1 MKRNY
6 IRDAVD
12 YTYESAKIQQASEM
26 IDPPKPGAETSRSER
41 DANEFAF
48 RQVLNKVLGGDVESE
63 KGIRMSSEKFISN
76 KNVKDFLLGEKIDR
90 GKVSPMEKAKAS
102 VQMLLRGESPDSV
115 KRKLKNAEAAK
126 EMMDGEKSGDKMKE
140 GKDAEAAKEMMD
152 GEKSEDKM
160 RGGKDSGDPSGEE
173 ITAADIV
180 KEQWTDLSKVKDML
194 TSCVNKV
201 GFIKREGKLVERP
214 GEITMRNVA
223 KSIKDLQKATPELY
237 AMPDMVFASKVATN
251 EYIVK
256 RKYDKEYAAAN
267 IVIVEDVSGS
277 MRGEPEQWAAAAII
291 TMLKEEA
298 AGKMTIEDVIL
309 MGDRIN
315 PLKLANNKIAEYIK
329 KRNHRYP
336 GGTEN
341 QKAIIKAADMVK
353 DKPGAEIVILTDG
366 AFNISDEMMNKILD
380 KKVKVHCLLVGDRS
394 RNIKELCIWSGGKFE
409 NFHREY

>member
-1 MKRNY
+1 MKSNY
-6 IRDAVD
+6 IKDVVD
-12 YTYESAKIQQASEM
+12 YTYENAKIRKTSE
-26 IDPPKPGAETSRSER
+26 IISKTGRPTSRAEI

-48 RQVLNKVLGGDVESE
+48 RQVLNKVLGGDVASE
-63 KGIRMSSEKFISN
+63 QGIRMSSEKFISN

-90 GKVSPMEKAKAS
+90 GKISPMEKAKAS
-102 VQMLLRGESPDSV
+102 VQMLLSGESSNHV
-115 KRKLKNAEAAK
+115 KQKLKNAEAAK
-126 EMMDGEKSGDKMKE
+126 EMMDGEEDK
-140 GKDAEAAKEMMD
+140 
-152 GEKSEDKM
+152 DKM

-194 TSCVNKV
+194 TACINKV

-223 KSIKDLQKATPELY
+223 KSTKDLQKATPELY

-267 IVIVEDVSGS
+267 IAIVEDVSGS
-277 MRGEPEQWAAAAII
+277 MSGKPEQWAAAAII

-309 MGDRIN
+309 MGDHVD

-329 KRNHRYP
+329 KRNHNYP

-341 QKAIIKAADMVK
+341 QQAIIEAADMVK

-366 AFNISDEMMNKILD
+366 AFDINRRMMDIILE
-380 KKVKVHCLLVGDRS
+380 KKVKVHCLLVGNRG
-394 RNIKELCIWSGGKFE
+394 RNIKELCVWSGGKFE
-409 NFHREY
+409 NFYRDY

>member
-1 MKRNY
+1 MKSNY

-12 YTYESAKIQQASEM
+12 YTYESTKIRQASEV
-26 IDPPKPGAETSRSER
+26 IDPPKPGVATRRSER

-48 RQVLNKVLGGDVESE
+48 RQVLNKVLGGDVASE
-63 KGIRMSSEKFISN
+63 QGIRMSSEKFINN

-102 VQMLLRGESPDSV
+102 VQMLLRGADSSDV

-126 EMMDGEKSGDKMKE
+126 EMMDGEKN
-140 GKDAEAAKEMMD
+140 
-152 GEKSEDKM
+152 EDKT

-180 KEQWTDLSKVKDML
+180 KDQWTDLSKVKDML

-223 KSIKDLQKATPELY
+223 KSTKDLQKATPELY

-256 RKYDKEYAAAN
+256 RKYDREYAAAN

-277 MRGEPEQWAAAAII
+277 MSGEPEQWAAAAII

-309 MGDRIN
+309 MGDRVD

-329 KRNHRYP
+329 KRNHNYP

-341 QKAIIKAADMVK
+341 QHAIIKAADMVK

-366 AFNISDEMMNKILD
+366 AFDISRKMMDDILG
-380 KKVKVHCLLVGDRS
+380 KKVKVHCLLVGNRS
-394 RNIKELCIWSGGKFE
+394 RNIKELCMWSGGKFE

>member
-1 MKRNY
+1 MKSNY
-6 IRDAVD
+6 IRDVVD
-12 YTYESAKIQQASEM
+12 YTYENAKIR
-26 IDPPKPGAETSRSER
+26 ETSEIISKTGKPTSRAEA

-48 RQVLNKVLGGDVESE
+48 RQVLNKVLGGDIASE
-63 KGIRMSSEKFISN
+63 QGIRMSSEKFISN

-90 GKVSPMEKAKAS
+90 GKISPMEKAKAS
-102 VQMLLRGESPDSV
+102 VQMLLRGERSNDV

-126 EMMDGEKSGDKMKE
+126 EMMDGEK
-140 GKDAEAAKEMMD
+140 GK
-152 GEKSEDKM
+152 DKM

-180 KEQWTDLSKVKDML
+180 KEQWTNLSKVKDML
-194 TSCVNKV
+194 TSCINKV

-223 KSIKDLQKATPELY
+223 KSTKDLQKATPELY

-256 RKYDKEYAAAN
+256 RKYDREFAAAN

-277 MRGEPEQWAAAAII
+277 MSGEPEQWAAAAII

-309 MGDRIN
+309 MGDRVH
-315 PLKLANNKIAEYIK
+315 PLGLANNKIAEYIK
-329 KRNHRYP
+329 RRNHNYP

-341 QKAIIKAADMVK
+341 QNAIIKAADMVK

-366 AFNISDEMMNKILD
+366 AFDISKEMMDTILE
-380 KKVKVHCLLVGDRS
+380 KKVKVHCLLVGNRS
-394 RNIKELCIWSGGKFE
+394 RNIKELCMWSGGKFE
-409 NFHREY
+409 NFEREY

>member
-1 MKRNY
+1 MKSNY
-6 IRDAVD
+6 IRDVVD
-12 YTYESAKIQQASEM
+12 YTYENAKIREASE
-26 IDPPKPGAETSRSER
+26 IISKTGKPTSRAEV

-48 RQVLNKVLGGDVESE
+48 RQVLNKVLGGDVASE
-63 KGIRMSSEKFISN
+63 QGIRMSSEKFISN

-90 GKVSPMEKAKAS
+90 GKISPMEKAKAS
-102 VQMLLRGESPDSV
+102 VQMLLRGERSNDV

-126 EMMDGEKSGDKMKE
+126 EMMDGEK
-140 GKDAEAAKEMMD
+140 GKDKI
-152 GEKSEDKM
+152 

-180 KEQWTDLSKVKDML
+180 KEQWTNLSKVKDML
-194 TSCVNKV
+194 TSCINKV
-201 GFIKREGKLVERP
+201 GFIKREGKLIERP

-223 KSIKDLQKATPELY
+223 KSTKDLQKATPELY

-256 RKYDKEYAAAN
+256 RKYDREFAAAN

-277 MRGEPEQWAAAAII
+277 MGGEPEQWAAAAII

-309 MGDRIN
+309 MGDRVH
-315 PLKLANNKIAEYIK
+315 PLGLANNKIAEYIK
-329 KRNHRYP
+329 RRNHNYP

-341 QKAIIKAADMVK
+341 QNAIIKAADMVK

-366 AFNISDEMMNKILD
+366 AFDISREMMDTILE
-380 KKVKVHCLLVGDRS
+380 KKVKVHCLLVGNRS
-394 RNIKELCIWSGGKFE
+394 RNIKELCMWSGGKFE

>member
-1 MKRNY
+1 MKSNY

-12 YTYESAKIQQASEM
+12 YTYENAKIRKTSE
-26 IDPPKPGAETSRSER
+26 IISKTGKPTSKEEV

-48 RQVLNKVLGGDVESE
+48 RQVLNKVLGGDVASE
-63 KGIRMSSEKFISN
+63 QGIRMSSEKFISN

-90 GKVSPMEKAKAS
+90 GKISPMEKAKAS
-102 VQMLLRGESPDSV
+102 VQMLLRGERSNDI

-126 EMMDGEKSGDKMKE
+126 EMMDGEE
-140 GKDAEAAKEMMD
+140 GK
-152 GEKSEDKM
+152 DKM

-180 KEQWTDLSKVKDML
+180 KEKWTDLSKVKDML

-223 KSIKDLQKATPELY
+223 RSTKDIQKATPELY

-256 RKYDKEYAAAN
+256 RKYDREYAAAN

-277 MRGEPEQWAAAAII
+277 MSGGPEQWAAAAII

-309 MGDRIN
+309 MGDRVN
-315 PLKLANNKIAEYIK
+315 PLKLANNKIVEYIK
-329 KRNHRYP
+329 KRNYNYP

-341 QKAIIKAADMVK
+341 QQAIIKAADMVK

-366 AFNISDEMMNKILD
+366 AFDISKSMMDTILE
-380 KKVKVHCLLVGDRS
+380 KKVKVHCLLVGNRS
-394 RNIKELCIWSGGKFE
+394 RNIKELCMWSGGKFE

>member
-1 MKRNY
+1 MKSNY
-6 IRDAVD
+6 IRDVVD
-12 YTYESAKIQQASEM
+12 YTYENAKIR
-26 IDPPKPGAETSRSER
+26 ETSEIISKTGKPTSRAEV

-48 RQVLNKVLGGDVESE
+48 RQVLNKVLGGDVASE
-63 KGIRMSSEKFISN
+63 QGIRMSSEKFISN

-90 GKVSPMEKAKAS
+90 GKISPMEKAKAS
-102 VQMLLRGESPDSV
+102 VQMLLRGESSSDV

-126 EMMDGEKSGDKMKE
+126 EMMDGEK
-140 GKDAEAAKEMMD
+140 GK
-152 GEKSEDKM
+152 DKM

-194 TSCVNKV
+194 TPCINKV

-223 KSIKDLQKATPELY
+223 KSTKDLQKATPELY

-256 RKYDKEYAAAN
+256 RKYDREFAAAN

-277 MRGEPEQWAAAAII
+277 MKGEPEQWAAAAII

-309 MGDRIN
+309 MGDRVDQ
-315 PLKLANNKIAEYIK
+315 LKLANNKIAEYIK
-329 KRNHRYP
+329 KRNHNYP

-341 QKAIIKAADMVK
+341 QDAIIKAADMVK
-353 DKPGAEIVILTDG
+353 DKSGAEIVILTDG
-366 AFNISDEMMNKILD
+366 AFGISNEMMDKILE
-380 KKVKVHCLLVGDRS
+380 KKVKVHCLLVGNRS

-409 NFHREY
+409 KFHRDY

>member
-1 MKRNY
+1 MKSNY

-12 YTYESAKIQQASEM
+12 YTYENTKIRKASE
-26 IDPPKPGAETSRSER
+26 IISKTGKPTSRAEV

-48 RQVLNKVLGGDVESE
+48 RQVLNKVLGGDVASE
-63 KGIRMSSEKFISN
+63 RGIRMSSEKFISN
-76 KNVKDFLLGEKIDR
+76 KNVKNFLLGEKIDR
-90 GKVSPMEKAKAS
+90 GKISPMEKAKAS
-102 VQMLLRGESPDSV
+102 VQMLLRGERSNDV

-126 EMMDGEKSGDKMKE
+126 EMMDGEE
-140 GKDAEAAKEMMD
+140 GK
-152 GEKSEDKM
+152 DKM
-160 RGGKDSGDPSGEE
+160 RGGKNSGDPSGEE

-223 KSIKDLQKATPELY
+223 KSTKDLQKAMPELY

-256 RKYDKEYAAAN
+256 RKYDREYAAAN

-277 MRGEPEQWAAAAII
+277 MSGEPEQWAAAAII

-309 MGDRIN
+309 MGDSVN
-315 PLKLANNKIAEYIK
+315 PLGLANNKIAEYIK
-329 KRNHRYP
+329 KRNHNYP

-341 QKAIIKAADMVK
+341 QHAIIKAADMVK

-366 AFNISDEMMNKILD
+366 AFDISREMMDTILE
-380 KKVKVHCLLVGDRS
+380 KKVKVHCLLVGNRS
-394 RNIKELCIWSGGKFE
+394 RNIKELCMWSGGKFE
-409 NFHREY
+409 NFHR

>member
-1 MKRNY
+1 MKSNY

-12 YTYESAKIQQASEM
+12 YTYENAKIRQASET
-26 IDPPKPGAETSRSER
+26 IDPKSATTASRAER

-48 RQVLNKVLGGDVESE
+48 RQVLNKVLGGDVVSE
-63 KGIRMSSEKFISN
+63 QNIRMSSDKFIEN
-76 KNVKDFLLGEKIDR
+76 KNVKEFLLGEKIDR
-90 GKVSPMEKAKAS
+90 GKISPIEKAKAS
-102 VQMLLRGESPDSV
+102 VQMLLRGEDSSDA

-126 EMMDGEKSGDKMKE
+126 EMMDGEE
-140 GKDAEAAKEMMD
+140 GK
-152 GEKSEDKM
+152 DKM

-201 GFIKREGKLVERP
+201 GFIKREGKLIERP

-223 KSIKDLQKATPELY
+223 RSTKDLQKATPELY

-256 RKYDKEYAAAN
+256 RKYDREYAAAN

-277 MRGEPEQWAAAAII
+277 MSGQPEQWAAAAII

-309 MGDRIN
+309 MGDRID

-329 KRNHRYP
+329 KRNHNYP

-341 QKAIIKAADMVK
+341 QHAIIKAADMVK

-366 AFNISDEMMNKILD
+366 AFDISRKMMDTILE
-380 KKVKVHCLLVGDRS
+380 KKVKVHCLLVGRRS
-394 RNIKELCIWSGGKFE
+394 RNIKELCMWSGGKFE
-409 NFHREY
+409 NFQEEY

>member
-1 MKRNY
+1 MKSNY
-6 IRDAVD
+6 IRDVVD
-12 YTYESAKIQQASEM
+12 YTYENAKIR
-26 IDPPKPGAETSRSER
+26 ETSEIISETGKPTSKAEV

-48 RQVLNKVLGGDVESE
+48 RQVLNKVLGGDIASE
-63 KGIRMSSEKFISN
+63 QGIRMSSEKFISN

-90 GKVSPMEKAKAS
+90 GKISPMEKAKAS
-102 VQMLLRGESPDSV
+102 VQMLLRGERSNDV

-126 EMMDGEKSGDKMKE
+126 EMMDGEK
-140 GKDAEAAKEMMD
+140 GK
-152 GEKSEDKM
+152 DKM

-180 KEQWTDLSKVKDML
+180 KEQWTNLSKVKDML
-194 TSCVNKV
+194 TSCINKV
-201 GFIKREGKLVERP
+201 GFIKREGKLIERP

-223 KSIKDLQKATPELY
+223 KSTKDLQKATPELY

-256 RKYDKEYAAAN
+256 RKYDREFAAAN

-277 MRGEPEQWAAAAII
+277 MSGEPEQWAAAAII

-309 MGDRIN
+309 MGDRVH
-315 PLKLANNKIAEYIK
+315 PLGLANNKIAEYIK
-329 KRNHRYP
+329 RRNHNYP

-341 QKAIIKAADMVK
+341 QNAIIKAADMVK

-366 AFNISDEMMNKILD
+366 AFDISKEMMDTILE
-380 KKVKVHCLLVGDRS
+380 KKVKVHCLLVGNRS
-394 RNIKELCIWSGGKFE
+394 RNIKELCMWSGGKFE
-409 NFHREY
+409 NFEREY

>member
-1 MKRNY
+1 MKSNY
-6 IRDAVD
+6 IKDAVD
-12 YTYESAKIQQASEM
+12 YTYENAKIRQASE
-26 IDPPKPGAETSRSER
+26 IISKTGKPTSRAEV

-48 RQVLNKVLGGDVESE
+48 RQVLNKVLGGDVASE
-63 KGIRMSSEKFISN
+63 QGIRMSSEKFISN

-90 GKVSPMEKAKAS
+90 GKISPMEKAKAS
-102 VQMLLRGESPDSV
+102 VQMLLRGADSSDV

-126 EMMDGEKSGDKMKE
+126 EMMDGEE
-140 GKDAEAAKEMMD
+140 GK
-152 GEKSEDKM
+152 DKM

-194 TSCVNKV
+194 TACVNKV

-223 KSIKDLQKATPELY
+223 KSTKDLQKATPELY

-277 MRGEPEQWAAAAII
+277 MSGEPEQWAAAAII

-309 MGDRIN
+309 MGDHVN
-315 PLKLANNKIAEYIK
+315 PLGLANNKIAEYIK
-329 KRNHRYP
+329 KRNHNYP

-341 QKAIIKAADMVK
+341 QKAIIKAANMVK

-366 AFNISDEMMNKILD
+366 AFGISNEMMNEILK

>member
-1 MKRNY
+1 MKSNY

-12 YTYESAKIQQASEM
+12 YTYENARIRQVSEM
-26 IDPPKPGAETSRSER
+26 IDPKPGGATSRAER

-48 RQVLNKVLGGDVESE
+48 RQVLNKVLGGDVASE
-63 KGIRMSSEKFISN
+63 QSIRMSSEKFISN

-102 VQMLLRGESPDSV
+102 VQMLLNGESSSKV
-115 KRKLKNAEAAK
+115 KQKLKNAEAAK
-126 EMMDGEKSGDKMKE
+126 EMMDGEE
-140 GKDAEAAKEMMD
+140 GK
-152 GEKSEDKM
+152 DKM

-223 KSIKDLQKATPELY
+223 KSTKDLQKATPELY

-256 RKYDKEYAAAN
+256 RKYDREYAAAN

-277 MRGEPEQWAAAAII
+277 MSGEPEQWAAAAII

-309 MGDRIN
+309 MGDRVD

-329 KRNHRYP
+329 KRNHNYP
-336 GGTEN
+336 GGTED
-341 QKAIIKAADMVK
+341 QHAIIKAADMVK

-366 AFNISDEMMNKILD
+366 AFDISRRMMDAILE

-394 RNIKELCIWSGGKFE
+394 RNIKELCMWSGGKFE

>member
-1 MKRNY
+1 MRSNY
-6 IRDAVD
+6 IKDAVD
-12 YTYESAKIQQASEM
+12 YTYESAKIRQASET
-26 IDPPKPGAETSRSER
+26 IDPKLAATASRAER

-48 RQVLNKVLGGDVESE
+48 RQVLNKVLGGDVVSE
-63 KGIRMSSEKFISN
+63 QGIRMSSEKFISN
-76 KNVKDFLLGEKIDR
+76 KNVKEFLLGEKIDR
-90 GKVSPMEKAKAS
+90 GKISPMEKAKAS
-102 VQMLLRGESPDSV
+102 VQMLLRGADSSDV

-126 EMMDGEKSGDKMKE
+126 EMMDGEKDK
-140 GKDAEAAKEMMD
+140 
-152 GEKSEDKM
+152 DKM

-194 TSCVNKV
+194 TSCINKV
-201 GFIKREGKLVERP
+201 GFIKREGKLIERP

-223 KSIKDLQKATPELY
+223 KSTKDLQKATPELY

-256 RKYDKEYAAAN
+256 RKYDREYAAAN

-277 MRGEPEQWAAAAII
+277 MSGEPEQWAAAAII

-309 MGDRIN
+309 MGDHID

-329 KRNHRYP
+329 KRNNNYP

-341 QKAIIKAADMVK
+341 QNAIIKAADMVK

-366 AFNISDEMMNKILD
+366 AFDISRKMMDTILE
-380 KKVKVHCLLVGDRS
+380 KKVKVHCLLVGNRS
-394 RNIKELCIWSGGKFE
+394 RNIKELCTWSGGKFE

>member
-1 MKRNY
+1 MKSNY

-12 YTYESAKIQQASEM
+12 YTYENAKIRKTSE
-26 IDPPKPGAETSRSER
+26 IISKTGRPTSRAEV

-48 RQVLNKVLGGDVESE
+48 RQVLNKVLGGDVASE
-63 KGIRMSSEKFISN
+63 QGIRMSSEKFISN
-76 KNVKDFLLGEKIDR
+76 KNVKEFLLGEKIDR
-90 GKVSPMEKAKAS
+90 GKISPMEKAKAS
-102 VQMLLRGESPDSV
+102 VQMLLKGERSNDV

-126 EMMDGEKSGDKMKE
+126 EMMDGEE
-140 GKDAEAAKEMMD
+140 GK
-152 GEKSEDKM
+152 DKM

-194 TSCVNKV
+194 TSCINKV

-223 KSIKDLQKATPELY
+223 KSTKDLQKATPELY

-256 RKYDKEYAAAN
+256 RKYDREFAAAN

-277 MRGEPEQWAAAAII
+277 MGGEPEQWAAAAII

-309 MGDRIN
+309 MGDRVN
-315 PLKLANNKIAEYIK
+315 PLGLANNKIAEYIK
-329 KRNHRYP
+329 KRNHNYP

-341 QKAIIKAADMVK
+341 QHAIIKAADMVK

-366 AFNISDEMMNKILD
+366 AFDISRRMMDTILE
-380 KKVKVHCLLVGDRS
+380 KKVKVHCLLVGNRS
-394 RNIKELCIWSGGKFE
+394 RNIKELCMWSGGKFE

>member
-1 MKRNY
+1 MKSNY

-12 YTYESAKIQQASEM
+12 YTYENAKIRKTSE
-26 IDPPKPGAETSRSER
+26 IISKTGRPTSRAEI

-48 RQVLNKVLGGDVESE
+48 RQVLNKVLGGDVASE
-63 KGIRMSSEKFISN
+63 QDIRMSSEKFISN
-76 KNVKDFLLGEKIDR
+76 KNVKDFLLGEKIER
-90 GKVSPMEKAKAS
+90 GKISPIEKAKAS
-102 VQMLLRGESPDSV
+102 VQMLLRGERSNDV

-126 EMMDGEKSGDKMKE
+126 EMMDGEE
-140 GKDAEAAKEMMD
+140 GK
-152 GEKSEDKM
+152 DKM

-223 KSIKDLQKATPELY
+223 KSTKDLQKAMPELY

-256 RKYDKEYAAAN
+256 RKYDREYAAAN

-277 MRGEPEQWAAAAII
+277 MSGEPEQWAAAAII

-309 MGDRIN
+309 MGDRVH
-315 PLKLANNKIAEYIK
+315 PLGLANNKIAEYIK
-329 KRNHRYP
+329 KRNYNYP

-341 QKAIIKAADMVK
+341 QEAIIKAADMVK

-366 AFNISDEMMNKILD
+366 AFDISKSMMDTILE
-380 KKVKVHCLLVGDRS
+380 KKVKVHCLLVGNRS
-394 RNIKELCIWSGGKFE
+394 RNIKELCMWSGGKFE

>member
-1 MKRNY
+1 MKSNY
-6 IRDAVD
+6 IRDVVD
-12 YTYESAKIQQASEM
+12 YTYENAKIR
-26 IDPPKPGAETSRSER
+26 ETSEIISKTGKPTSRAEV

-48 RQVLNKVLGGDVESE
+48 RQVLNKVLGGDVASE
-63 KGIRMSSEKFISN
+63 QGIRMSSEKFISN

-90 GKVSPMEKAKAS
+90 GKISPMEKAKAS
-102 VQMLLRGESPDSV
+102 VQMLLRGERSNNV

-126 EMMDGEKSGDKMKE
+126 EMMDGEE
-140 GKDAEAAKEMMD
+140 GKDKI
-152 GEKSEDKM
+152 

-194 TSCVNKV
+194 TSCINKV
-201 GFIKREGKLVERP
+201 GFIKREGKLIERP

-223 KSIKDLQKATPELY
+223 KSTKDLQKATPELY

-256 RKYDKEYAAAN
+256 RKYDREFAAAN

-277 MRGEPEQWAAAAII
+277 MCGEPEQWAAAAII

-309 MGDRIN
+309 MGDRVH
-315 PLKLANNKIAEYIK
+315 PLGLANNKIAEYIK
-329 KRNHRYP
+329 KRNHNYP

-341 QKAIIKAADMVK
+341 QQAIIKAADMVK

-366 AFNISDEMMNKILD
+366 AFDISRSMMDIILE
-380 KKVKVHCLLVGDRS
+380 KKVKVHCLLVGGRS
-394 RNIKELCIWSGGKFE
+394 RNIKELCMWSGGKFE

>member
-1 MKRNY
+1 MKSNY
-6 IRDAVD
+6 IRDVVD
-12 YTYESAKIQQASEM
+12 YTYENAKIR
-26 IDPPKPGAETSRSER
+26 ETSEIISKTGKPTSRAEV

-48 RQVLNKVLGGDVESE
+48 RQVLNKVLGGDVASE
-63 KGIRMSSEKFISN
+63 QGIRMSSEKFISN

-90 GKVSPMEKAKAS
+90 GKISPMEKAKAS
-102 VQMLLRGESPDSV
+102 VQMLLRGESSSDV

-126 EMMDGEKSGDKMKE
+126 EMMDGEE
-140 GKDAEAAKEMMD
+140 GKDKI
-152 GEKSEDKM
+152 

-194 TSCVNKV
+194 TSCINKV
-201 GFIKREGKLVERP
+201 GFIKREGKLIERP

-223 KSIKDLQKATPELY
+223 KSTKDLQKATPELY

-256 RKYDKEYAAAN
+256 RKYDREFAAAN

-277 MRGEPEQWAAAAII
+277 MKGEPEQWAAAAII

-309 MGDRIN
+309 MGDRVDQ
-315 PLKLANNKIAEYIK
+315 LKLANNKIAEYIK
-329 KRNHRYP
+329 KRNHNYP

-341 QKAIIKAADMVK
+341 QDAIIKAADMVK
-353 DKPGAEIVILTDG
+353 DKSGAEIVILTDG
-366 AFNISDEMMNKILD
+366 AFGISNEMMDKILE
-380 KKVKVHCLLVGDRS
+380 KKVKVHCLLVGNRS

-409 NFHREY
+409 KFHRDY

>member
-1 MKRNY
+1 MKSNY
-6 IRDAVD
+6 IRDVVD
-12 YTYESAKIQQASEM
+12 YTYENAKIR
-26 IDPPKPGAETSRSER
+26 ETSEIISKTGKPTSRAEV

-48 RQVLNKVLGGDVESE
+48 RQVLNKVLGGDVASE
-63 KGIRMSSEKFISN
+63 QGIRMSSEKFISN

-90 GKVSPMEKAKAS
+90 GKISPMEKAKAS
-102 VQMLLRGESPDSV
+102 VQMLLRGERSNDV

-126 EMMDGEKSGDKMKE
+126 EMMDGEE
-140 GKDAEAAKEMMD
+140 GKDKI
-152 GEKSEDKM
+152 

-194 TSCVNKV
+194 TSCINKV
-201 GFIKREGKLVERP
+201 GFIKREGKLIERP

-223 KSIKDLQKATPELY
+223 KSTKDLQKATPELY

-256 RKYDKEYAAAN
+256 RKYDREFAAAN

-277 MRGEPEQWAAAAII
+277 MCGEPEQWAAAAII

-309 MGDRIN
+309 MGDRVH
-315 PLKLANNKIAEYIK
+315 PLGLANNKIAEYIK
-329 KRNHRYP
+329 KRNHNYP

-341 QKAIIKAADMVK
+341 QQAIIKAADMVK

-366 AFNISDEMMNKILD
+366 AFDISRSMMDIILE
-380 KKVKVHCLLVGDRS
+380 KKVKVHCLLVGGRS
-394 RNIKELCIWSGGKFE
+394 RNIKELCMWSGGKFE

>member
-1 MKRNY
+1 MKSNY

-12 YTYESAKIQQASEM
+12 YTYENAKIRKTSE
-26 IDPPKPGAETSRSER
+26 IISKTGKPTSKEEV

-48 RQVLNKVLGGDVESE
+48 RQVLNKVLGGDVASE
-63 KGIRMSSEKFISN
+63 QGIRMSSEKFISN

-90 GKVSPMEKAKAS
+90 GKISPMEKAKAS
-102 VQMLLRGESPDSV
+102 VQMLLRGERSNDI

-126 EMMDGEKSGDKMKE
+126 EMMDGEE
-140 GKDAEAAKEMMD
+140 GK
-152 GEKSEDKM
+152 DKM

-180 KEQWTDLSKVKDML
+180 KEKWTDLSKVKDML

-223 KSIKDLQKATPELY
+223 RSTKDIQKATPELY

-256 RKYDKEYAAAN
+256 RKYDREYAAAN

-277 MRGEPEQWAAAAII
+277 MSGEPEQWAAAAII

-309 MGDRIN
+309 MGDRVN
-315 PLKLANNKIAEYIK
+315 PLKLANNKIVEYIK
-329 KRNHRYP
+329 KRNYNYP

-341 QKAIIKAADMVK
+341 QQAIIKAADMVK

-366 AFNISDEMMNKILD
+366 AFDISKSMMDTILE
-380 KKVKVHCLLVGDRS
+380 KKVKVHCLLVGNRS
-394 RNIKELCIWSGGKFE
+394 RNIKELCMWSGGKFE

>member
-1 MKRNY
+1 MKSNY
-6 IRDAVD
+6 IKDAVD
-12 YTYESAKIQQASEM
+12 YTYENARIRQASE
-26 IDPPKPGAETSRSER
+26 IVDSKPGRPTSRAER

-48 RQVLNKVLGGDVESE
+48 RQVLNKVLGGDVASE
-63 KGIRMSSEKFISN
+63 QGIRMSSEKFIGN
-76 KNVKDFLLGEKIDR
+76 RNVKEFLLGEKIDR
-90 GKVSPMEKAKAS
+90 GKISPMEKAKAS
-102 VQMLLRGESPDSV
+102 VKMLLMGESSSDV
-115 KRKLKNAEAAK
+115 KQKLKNAEAAK
-126 EMMDGEKSGDKMKE
+126 EMMDGEK
-140 GKDAEAAKEMMD
+140 GK
-152 GEKSEDKM
+152 DKM
-160 RGGKDSGDPSGEE
+160 RGSKDSGDQSGEE

-194 TSCVNKV
+194 TPCINKI

-223 KSIKDLQKATPELY
+223 KSTKDLQKATQELY

-256 RKYDKEYAAAN
+256 RKYDREYAVAN

-309 MGDRIN
+309 MGDRVD
-315 PLKLANNKIAEYIK
+315 PLELANNKIAEYIK
-329 KRNHRYP
+329 KRNHNYP

-341 QKAIIKAADMVK
+341 QEAIIKAADMVK

-366 AFNISDEMMNKILD
+366 AFGISNEMMNKILE
-380 KKVKVHCLLVGDRS
+380 KKVKVHCLLVGNRS
-394 RNIKELCIWSGGKFE
+394 RNIKELCMWSGGKFE
-409 NFHREY
+409 NFHRDY

>member
-1 MKRNY
+1 MKSNY
-6 IRDAVD
+6 IRDVVD
-12 YTYESAKIQQASEM
+12 YTYENTRIRQASE
-26 IDPPKPGAETSRSER
+26 IISKTGRPTSRAEV

-48 RQVLNKVLGGDVESE
+48 RQVLNKVLGGDVASE
-63 KGIRMSSEKFISN
+63 QGIRMSSEKFISN
-76 KNVKDFLLGEKIDR
+76 ENVKDFLLGEKIDR
-90 GKVSPMEKAKAS
+90 GKISPMEKAKAS
-102 VQMLLRGESPDSV
+102 VQMLLKGKSPSDV
-115 KRKLKNAEAAK
+115 RQKLKNAEAAK
-126 EMMDGEKSGDKMKE
+126 EMMDGEE
-140 GKDAEAAKEMMD
+140 GK
-152 GEKSEDKM
+152 DKM
-160 RGGKDSGDPSGEE
+160 RGGKNSGDPSGEE

-194 TSCVNKV
+194 TPCINKI

-223 KSIKDLQKATPELY
+223 KSTKDLQKATPELY

-256 RKYDKEYAAAN
+256 RKYDREFAAAN

-277 MRGEPEQWAAAAII
+277 MSGEPEQWAAAAII

-309 MGDRIN
+309 MGDRVDK
-315 PLKLANNKIAEYIK
+315 LKLKNNKIAEYIK
-329 KRNHRYP
+329 KRNHNYP

-341 QKAIIKAADMVK
+341 QDAIIKAADMVK

-366 AFNISDEMMNKILD
+366 AFGISNEMMNEILE
-380 KKVKVHCLLVGDRS
+380 KKVKVHCLLVGNRS
-394 RNIKELCIWSGGKFE
+394 RNIKELCMWSGGKFE
-409 NFHREY
+409 NFHRDY

>member
-1 MKRNY
+1 MKSNY
-6 IRDAVD
+6 IRDVVD
-12 YTYESAKIQQASEM
+12 YTYENAKIREASE
-26 IDPPKPGAETSRSER
+26 IISKTGKPTSRAEV

-48 RQVLNKVLGGDVESE
+48 RQVLNKVLGGNIASE
-63 KGIRMSSEKFISN
+63 QGIRMSSEKFISN

-90 GKVSPMEKAKAS
+90 GKISPMEKAKAS
-102 VQMLLRGESPDSV
+102 VQMLLRGERSNDV

-126 EMMDGEKSGDKMKE
+126 EMMDGEK
-140 GKDAEAAKEMMD
+140 GKDKI
-152 GEKSEDKM
+152 

-180 KEQWTDLSKVKDML
+180 KEQWTNLSKVKDML
-194 TSCVNKV
+194 TSCINKV
-201 GFIKREGKLVERP
+201 GFIKREGKLIERP

-223 KSIKDLQKATPELY
+223 KSTKDLQKATPELY

-256 RKYDKEYAAAN
+256 RKYDREFAAAN

-277 MRGEPEQWAAAAII
+277 MGGEPEQWAAAAII

-309 MGDRIN
+309 MGDRVH
-315 PLKLANNKIAEYIK
+315 PLGLANNKIAEYIK
-329 KRNHRYP
+329 RRNHNYP

-341 QKAIIKAADMVK
+341 QNAIIKAADMVK

-366 AFNISDEMMNKILD
+366 AFDISREMMDTILE
-380 KKVKVHCLLVGDRS
+380 KKVKVHCLLVGNRS
-394 RNIKELCIWSGGKFE
+394 RNIKELCMWSGGKFE

>member
-1 MKRNY
+1 MKSNY
-6 IRDAVD
+6 IKDVVD
-12 YTYESAKIQQASEM
+12 YTYENARIRQASE
-26 IDPPKPGAETSRSER
+26 IISKTGRPTSRAEV

-48 RQVLNKVLGGDVESE
+48 RQVLNKVLGGDVASE
-63 KGIRMSSEKFISN
+63 QDIKMSSEKFISN
-76 KNVKDFLLGEKIDR
+76 ENVKNFLLGEKIDR

-102 VQMLLRGESPDSV
+102 VQMLLRGESSSDV

-126 EMMDGEKSGDKMKE
+126 EMMDGEK
-140 GKDAEAAKEMMD
+140 GK
-152 GEKSEDKM
+152 DKM

-194 TSCVNKV
+194 TPCINKV

-223 KSIKDLQKATPELY
+223 KSTKDLQKATPELY

-256 RKYDKEYAAAN
+256 RKYDREFAAAN

-277 MRGEPEQWAAAAII
+277 MKGEPEQWAAAAII

-309 MGDRIN
+309 MGDRVDQ
-315 PLKLANNKIAEYIK
+315 LKLANNKIAEYIK
-329 KRNHRYP
+329 KRNHNYP

-341 QKAIIKAADMVK
+341 QDAIIKAADMVK
-353 DKPGAEIVILTDG
+353 DKSGAEIVILTDG
-366 AFNISDEMMNKILD
+366 AFGISNEMMDKILE
-380 KKVKVHCLLVGDRS
+380 KKVKVHCLLVGNRS

-409 NFHREY
+409 NFHRDY

>member
-1 MKRNY
+1 MRSNY
-6 IRDAVD
+6 IKDAVD
-12 YTYESAKIQQASEM
+12 YTYESARIRQASEV
-26 IDPPKPGAETSRSER
+26 IDPKAGATASRAER

-48 RQVLNKVLGGDVESE
+48 RQVLNKVLGGDVASE
-63 KGIRMSSEKFISN
+63 QGIRMSSDKFIEN
-76 KNVKDFLLGEKIDR
+76 KNVKDFLLEEKIDR

-102 VQMLLRGESPDSV
+102 VQMLLRGESSSDV

-126 EMMDGEKSGDKMKE
+126 EMMDGER
-140 GKDAEAAKEMMD
+140 
-152 GEKSEDKM
+152 SEDKM
-160 RGGKDSGDPSGEE
+160 RGGTDSGDPSGEE

-201 GFIKREGKLVERP
+201 GFIKREGKLIERP

-223 KSIKDLQKATPELY
+223 KSTKDLQKATPELY

-256 RKYDKEYAAAN
+256 RKYDREYAAAN

-277 MRGEPEQWAAAAII
+277 MSGEPEQWAAAAII

-309 MGDRIN
+309 MGDRVD

-329 KRNHRYP
+329 KRNHNYS

-341 QKAIIKAADMVK
+341 QHAIIKAADMVK

-366 AFNISDEMMNKILD
+366 AFDIDRKMMDTILE
-380 KKVKVHCLLVGDRS
+380 KKVKVHCLLVGNRS
-394 RNIKELCIWSGGKFE
+394 RNIKELCMWSGGKFE

>member
-1 MKRNY
+1 MRSNY
-6 IRDAVD
+6 IKDAVD
-12 YTYESAKIQQASEM
+12 YTYESAKIRQASET
-26 IDPPKPGAETSRSER
+26 IDPKLAATASRAEV

-48 RQVLNKVLGGDVESE
+48 RQVLNKVLGGDVASE
-63 KGIRMSSEKFISN
+63 QGIRMSSEKFISN
-76 KNVKDFLLGEKIDR
+76 KNVKEFLLGEKIDR
-90 GKVSPMEKAKAS
+90 GKISPMEKAKAS
-102 VQMLLRGESPDSV
+102 VQMLLRGADSSDV

-126 EMMDGEKSGDKMKE
+126 EMMDGEKDK
-140 GKDAEAAKEMMD
+140 
-152 GEKSEDKM
+152 DKM

-194 TSCVNKV
+194 TSCINKV
-201 GFIKREGKLVERP
+201 GFIKREGKLIERP

-223 KSIKDLQKATPELY
+223 KSTKDLQKATPELY

-256 RKYDKEYAAAN
+256 RKYDREYAAAN

-277 MRGEPEQWAAAAII
+277 MSGEPEQWAAAAII

-309 MGDRIN
+309 MGDHID

-329 KRNHRYP
+329 KRNHNYP

-341 QKAIIKAADMVK
+341 QNAIIKAADMVK

-366 AFNISDEMMNKILD
+366 AFDISRKMMDTILE
-380 KKVKVHCLLVGDRS
+380 KKVKVHCLLVGNRS
-394 RNIKELCIWSGGKFE
+394 RNIKELCTWSGGKFE

>member
-1 MKRNY
+1 MKSNY

-12 YTYESAKIQQASEM
+12 YTYENAKIRKTSE
-26 IDPPKPGAETSRSER
+26 IISKTGRPTSREEV

-48 RQVLNKVLGGDVESE
+48 RQVLNKVLGGDVASE
-63 KGIRMSSEKFISN
+63 RGIRMSSEKFISN
-76 KNVKDFLLGEKIDR
+76 KNVKNFLLGEKIDR
-90 GKVSPMEKAKAS
+90 GKISPMEKAKAS
-102 VQMLLRGESPDSV
+102 VQMLLRGERSNDV

-126 EMMDGEKSGDKMKE
+126 EMMDGEE
-140 GKDAEAAKEMMD
+140 GK
-152 GEKSEDKM
+152 DKM
-160 RGGKDSGDPSGEE
+160 RGGKNSGDPSGEE

-223 KSIKDLQKATPELY
+223 KSTKDLQKAMPELY

-256 RKYDKEYAAAN
+256 RKYDREYAAAN

-277 MRGEPEQWAAAAII
+277 MSGEPEQWAAAAII

-309 MGDRIN
+309 MGDSVN
-315 PLKLANNKIAEYIK
+315 PLGLANNKIAEYIK
-329 KRNHRYP
+329 KRNHNYP

-341 QKAIIKAADMVK
+341 QHAIIKAADMVK

-366 AFNISDEMMNKILD
+366 AFDISKEMMDTILE
-380 KKVKVHCLLVGDRS
+380 KKVKVHCLLVGNRS
-394 RNIKELCIWSGGKFE
+394 RNIKELCMWSGGKFE
-409 NFHREY
+409 NFHR

>member
-1 MKRNY
+1 MKSNY
-6 IRDAVD
+6 IRDVVD
-12 YTYESAKIQQASEM
+12 YTYENAKIR
-26 IDPPKPGAETSRSER
+26 ETSEIISKTGKPTSRAEI

-48 RQVLNKVLGGDVESE
+48 RQVLNKVLGGDVASE
-63 KGIRMSSEKFISN
+63 QGIRMSSEKFISN

-90 GKVSPMEKAKAS
+90 GKISPMEKAKAS
-102 VQMLLRGESPDSV
+102 VQMLLRGERSNDV

-126 EMMDGEKSGDKMKE
+126 EMMDGEE
-140 GKDAEAAKEMMD
+140 GK
-152 GEKSEDKM
+152 DKM

-180 KEQWTDLSKVKDML
+180 KEQWTNLSKVKDML
-194 TSCVNKV
+194 TSCINKV

-223 KSIKDLQKATPELY
+223 KSTKDLQKATPELY

-256 RKYDKEYAAAN
+256 RKYDREYAAAN

-277 MRGEPEQWAAAAII
+277 MSGEPEQWAAAAII

-309 MGDRIN
+309 MGDRVH
-315 PLKLANNKIAEYIK
+315 PLELANNKIAEYIK
-329 KRNHRYP
+329 KRNHNYP

-341 QKAIIKAADMVK
+341 QQAIIKAADMVK

-366 AFNISDEMMNKILD
+366 AFDISREMMDTILEKKI
-380 KKVKVHCLLVGDRS
+380 KVHCLLVGNRS
-394 RNIKELCIWSGGKFE
+394 RNIKELCMWSGGKFE

>member
-1 MKRNY
+1 MKSNY

-12 YTYESAKIQQASEM
+12 YTYENAKIRKASE
-26 IDPPKPGAETSRSER
+26 IISKTGKPTSMAEV

-48 RQVLNKVLGGDVESE
+48 RQVLNKVLGGDVASE
-63 KGIRMSSEKFISN
+63 QGIRMSSEKFVSN
-76 KNVKDFLLGEKIDR
+76 KNVKEFLLGEKIDR
-90 GKVSPMEKAKAS
+90 GKISPMEKAKAS
-102 VQMLLRGESPDSV
+102 VQMLLRGERPNDV

-126 EMMDGEKSGDKMKE
+126 EIMDGEK
-140 GKDAEAAKEMMD
+140 GK
-152 GEKSEDKM
+152 DKM

-180 KEQWTDLSKVKDML
+180 KEQWTDISKVKDML
-194 TSCVNKV
+194 TSCINKV

-223 KSIKDLQKATPELY
+223 KSTKDLQKATPELY

-256 RKYDKEYAAAN
+256 RKYDREFAAAN

-277 MRGEPEQWAAAAII
+277 MSGEPEQWAAAAII

-309 MGDRIN
+309 MGDRVH
-315 PLKLANNKIAEYIK
+315 PLELANNKIAEYIK
-329 KRNHRYP
+329 KRNHNYP

-341 QKAIIKAADMVK
+341 QHAIIKAADMVK

-366 AFNISDEMMNKILD
+366 AFDISRRMMDTILE
-380 KKVKVHCLLVGDRS
+380 KKVKVHCLLVGNRS
-394 RNIKELCIWSGGKFE
+394 RNIKELCMWSGGKFE
-409 NFHREY
+409 NFKREY

>member
-1 MKRNY
+1 MKSNY
-6 IRDAVD
+6 IKDAVD
-12 YTYESAKIQQASEM
+12 YTYESTKIRQASE
-26 IDPPKPGAETSRSER
+26 IVDPKSTATASRIER

-48 RQVLNKVLGGDVESE
+48 RQVLNKVLGGDVASE
-63 KGIRMSSEKFISN
+63 QGIRMSSDKFIEN

-102 VQMLLRGESPDSV
+102 VQMLLRGESPSDV
-115 KRKLKNAEAAK
+115 RRKLKNAETAK
-126 EMMDGEKSGDKMKE
+126 EMMDGEE
-140 GKDAEAAKEMMD
+140 GR
-152 GEKSEDKM
+152 GKM
-160 RGGKDSGDPSGEE
+160 RGGKDSGDQSGEE

-194 TSCVNKV
+194 TSCINKV

-223 KSIKDLQKATPELY
+223 KSTKDLQKATPELY
-237 AMPDMVFASKVATN
+237 AMPDMVFVSKVATN

-256 RKYDKEYAAAN
+256 RKYDREYAAAN

-277 MRGEPEQWAAAAII
+277 MHGEPEQWAAAAII

-309 MGDRIN
+309 MGDHVD
-315 PLKLANNKIAEYIK
+315 PLGLANNKIAEYIK
-329 KRNHRYP
+329 KRNHNYP

-341 QKAIIKAADMVK
+341 QRAIIKAADMVK

-366 AFNISDEMMNKILD
+366 AFDISRRMMDEILA
-380 KKVKVHCLLVGDRS
+380 KKVKVHCLLVGNRS

>member
-1 MKRNY
+1 MKSNY

-12 YTYESAKIQQASEM
+12 YTYENAKIRKTSE
-26 IDPPKPGAETSRSER
+26 IISKTGRPTSRAEI

-48 RQVLNKVLGGDVESE
+48 RQVLNKVLGGDVASE
-63 KGIRMSSEKFISN
+63 QDIRMSSEKFISN
-76 KNVKDFLLGEKIDR
+76 KNVKDFLLGEKIER
-90 GKVSPMEKAKAS
+90 GKISPIEKAKAS
-102 VQMLLRGESPDSV
+102 VQMLLRGERSNDV

-126 EMMDGEKSGDKMKE
+126 EMMDGEE
-140 GKDAEAAKEMMD
+140 GK
-152 GEKSEDKM
+152 DKM

-223 KSIKDLQKATPELY
+223 KSTKDLQKAMPELY

-256 RKYDKEYAAAN
+256 RKYDREYAAAN

-277 MRGEPEQWAAAAII
+277 MSGEPEQWAAAAII

-309 MGDRIN
+309 MGDRVH
-315 PLKLANNKIAEYIK
+315 PLGLANNKIAEYIK
-329 KRNHRYP
+329 KRNYNYP

-353 DKPGAEIVILTDG
+353 DKPGAEVVILTDG
-366 AFNISDEMMNKILD
+366 AFDISKSMMDTILE
-380 KKVKVHCLLVGDRS
+380 KKVKVHCLLVGNRS
-394 RNIKELCIWSGGKFE
+394 RNIKELCMWSGGKFE

>member
-1 MKRNY
+1 MKSNY
-6 IRDAVD
+6 IKDVVD
-12 YTYESAKIQQASEM
+12 YTYENARIRQASE
-26 IDPPKPGAETSRSER
+26 IISKTGRPTSRAEV

-48 RQVLNKVLGGDVESE
+48 RQVLNKVLGGDVASE
-63 KGIRMSSEKFISN
+63 QDIKMSSEKFISN
-76 KNVKDFLLGEKIDR
+76 ENVKNFLLGEKIDR

-102 VQMLLRGESPDSV
+102 VQMLLRGESSSDV

-126 EMMDGEKSGDKMKE
+126 EMMDGEK
-140 GKDAEAAKEMMD
+140 GK
-152 GEKSEDKM
+152 DKM

-194 TSCVNKV
+194 TPCINKI

-223 KSIKDLQKATPELY
+223 KSTKDLQKATPELY

-256 RKYDKEYAAAN
+256 RKYDREFAAAN

-277 MRGEPEQWAAAAII
+277 MKGEPEQWAAAAII

-309 MGDRIN
+309 MGDRVDQ
-315 PLKLANNKIAEYIK
+315 LKLANNKIAEYIK
-329 KRNHRYP
+329 KRNHNYP

-341 QKAIIKAADMVK
+341 QDAIIKAADMVK
-353 DKPGAEIVILTDG
+353 DKSGAEIVILTDG
-366 AFNISDEMMNKILD
+366 AFGISNEMMDKILE
-380 KKVKVHCLLVGDRS
+380 KKVKVHCLLVGNRS

-409 NFHREY
+409 NFHRDY

>member
-1 MKRNY
+1 MKSNY
-6 IRDAVD
+6 IKDAVD
-12 YTYESAKIQQASEM
+12 YTYENTRIRQASE
-26 IDPPKPGAETSRSER
+26 IISKTGRPTSRAEV

-48 RQVLNKVLGGDVESE
+48 RQVLNKVLGGDVASE
-63 KGIRMSSEKFISN
+63 QGIRMSSEKFISN

-90 GKVSPMEKAKAS
+90 GKISPMEKAKAS
-102 VQMLLRGESPDSV
+102 VQMLLRGADSSDV

-126 EMMDGEKSGDKMKE
+126 EMMDGEKDK
-140 GKDAEAAKEMMD
+140 
-152 GEKSEDKM
+152 DKM

-201 GFIKREGKLVERP
+201 GFIKREGKLVERL

-223 KSIKDLQKATPELY
+223 KSTKDLQKATPELY

-256 RKYDKEYAAAN
+256 RKYDREYAAAN

-277 MRGEPEQWAAAAII
+277 MSGEPEQWAAAAII

-309 MGDRIN
+309 MGDHIN
-315 PLKLANNKIAEYIK
+315 PLGLKNNKIAEYIK
-329 KRNHRYP
+329 KRNHNYP
-336 GGTEN
+336 GETEN

-366 AFNISDEMMNKILD
+366 AFDISRKMMDTILE

-394 RNIKELCIWSGGKFE
+394 RNIKELCTWSGGKFE

>member
-1 MKRNY
+1 MKSNY

-12 YTYESAKIQQASEM
+12 YTYENAKIRKTSE
-26 IDPPKPGAETSRSER
+26 IISKTGKPTSRAEV

-48 RQVLNKVLGGDVESE
+48 RQVLNKVLGGDVASE
-63 KGIRMSSEKFISN
+63 QGIRMSSEKFISN

-90 GKVSPMEKAKAS
+90 GKISPMEKAKAS
-102 VQMLLRGESPDSV
+102 VQMLLRGERSNDV

-126 EMMDGEKSGDKMKE
+126 EMMDGEE
-140 GKDAEAAKEMMD
+140 GK
-152 GEKSEDKM
+152 DKM

-223 KSIKDLQKATPELY
+223 KSTKDLQKATPELY

-256 RKYDKEYAAAN
+256 RKYDREFAAAN

-277 MRGEPEQWAAAAII
+277 MSGEPEQWAAAAII

-309 MGDRIN
+309 MGDRVH
-315 PLKLANNKIAEYIK
+315 PLGLANNKIAEYIK
-329 KRNHRYP
+329 KRNYNYP

-341 QKAIIKAADMVK
+341 QQAIIKAADMVK

-366 AFNISDEMMNKILD
+366 AFDISRSMMDTILE
-380 KKVKVHCLLVGDRS
+380 KKVKVHCLLVGNRS
-394 RNIKELCIWSGGKFE
+394 RNIKELCMWSGGKFE

>member
-1 MKRNY
+1 MKSNY
-6 IRDAVD
+6 IRDVVD
-12 YTYESAKIQQASEM
+12 YTYENARIRQASEV
-26 IDPPKPGAETSRSER
+26 IDPKAGATASRAER

-48 RQVLNKVLGGDVESE
+48 RQVLNKVLGGDVASE
-63 KGIRMSSEKFISN
+63 QGIRMSSDKFIEN

-90 GKVSPMEKAKAS
+90 GKISPMEKAKAS
-102 VQMLLRGESPDSV
+102 VQMLLRGEGSSDV

-126 EMMDGEKSGDKMKE
+126 EMMDGEE
-140 GKDAEAAKEMMD
+140 GK
-152 GEKSEDKM
+152 DKM

-201 GFIKREGKLVERP
+201 GFIKREGKLIERP

-223 KSIKDLQKATPELY
+223 KSTKDLQKATPELY

-256 RKYDKEYAAAN
+256 RKYDREYAAAN

-277 MRGEPEQWAAAAII
+277 MSGEPEQWAAAAII

-309 MGDRIN
+309 MGDRID

-329 KRNHRYP
+329 KRNHDYP

-341 QKAIIKAADMVK
+341 QHAIIKAADMVK

-366 AFNISDEMMNKILD
+366 AFDISRKMMDTILE
-380 KKVKVHCLLVGDRS
+380 KKVKVHCLLVGNRS
-394 RNIKELCIWSGGKFE
+394 RNIKELCTWSGGKFE

>member
-1 MKRNY
+1 MKSNY

-12 YTYESAKIQQASEM
+12 YTYENAKIRKASE
-26 IDPPKPGAETSRSER
+26 IISKTGKPTSIAEI

-48 RQVLNKVLGGDVESE
+48 RQVLNKVLGGDVASE
-63 KGIRMSSEKFISN
+63 QGIRMSSEKFISN

-90 GKVSPMEKAKAS
+90 GKISPIEKAKAS
-102 VQMLLRGESPDSV
+102 VQMLLRGERPNDV

-126 EMMDGEKSGDKMKE
+126 EMMDGEE
-140 GKDAEAAKEMMD
+140 GKDKI
-152 GEKSEDKM
+152 
-160 RGGKDSGDPSGEE
+160 RGGKGSGDPSGEE

-194 TSCVNKV
+194 TACVNKV

-223 KSIKDLQKATPELY
+223 KSTKDLQKATPELY

-256 RKYDKEYAAAN
+256 RKYDREFAAAN

-277 MRGEPEQWAAAAII
+277 MSGDPERWAAAAII

-309 MGDRIN
+309 MGDRVH
-315 PLKLANNKIAEYIK
+315 PLELANNKIAEYIK
-329 KRNHRYP
+329 KRNHNYP

-341 QKAIIKAADMVK
+341 QQAIIKAADMVK

-366 AFNISDEMMNKILD
+366 AFDISRRMMDNILA

-394 RNIKELCIWSGGKFE
+394 QNIKELCMWSGGKFE